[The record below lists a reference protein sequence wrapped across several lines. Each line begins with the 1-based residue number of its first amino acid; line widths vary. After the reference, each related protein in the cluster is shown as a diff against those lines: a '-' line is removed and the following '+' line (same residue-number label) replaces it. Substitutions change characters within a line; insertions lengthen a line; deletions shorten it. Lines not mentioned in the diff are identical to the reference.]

1 MLDVVWV
8 SDECSYT
15 TYVWLQ
21 QNLLL
26 CLLGLYSELFST
38 QLFQLVVF
46 LRIFFCLSKQPHTKN
61 QKHSHVSVLLCLS
74 VNFHIYSLHR
84 NFAKWVEVRQVEV
97 ACCGCGLEYLDRKCI
112 WTLQTSSEMDSFAYR
127 ANRNQSHVVSASA
140 CLNKFKSFPKGLIQQ
155 GFNGRVSDWQW
166 FLFNWRT
173 EELLFDSEFQ
183 KQQHLATGFYPDDQ
197 LAKGNTPRNRT
208 SKSMD
213 LGECTHIHTQ
223 THTPFPV
230 HQLLNGH
237 QHTNHLLVPIITTV
251 HV

>member
-1 MLDVVWV
+1 M
-8 SDECSYT
+8 
-15 TYVWLQ
+15 
-21 QNLLL
+21 
-26 CLLGLYSELFST
+26 
-38 QLFQLVVF
+38 
-46 LRIFFCLSKQPHTKN
+46 
-61 QKHSHVSVLLCLS
+61 
-74 VNFHIYSLHR
+74 
-84 NFAKWVEVRQVEV
+84 EVRQVEV

-213 LGECTHIHTQ
+213 LGECTHTY
-223 THTPFPV
+223 THTISSTSIIEWAPTHKPSSCS
-230 HQLLNGH
+230 
-237 QHTNHLLVPIITTV
+237 NHHNRTCVIMDPDNTHMSTAVITRSYQYISL
-251 HV
+251 